1 MHVQV
6 CTTKIWCPV
15 RLRVQWS
22 LWVHRNHR
30 LTARWPGWAKAFCI
44 APSLRM
50 EASQVEQ
57 ISAANMTSS
66 HQSKKPH
73 RHPSGELGCGW
84 CYFGNLYGN
93 IMNLFICFDLSP
105 SLTLNTPVSPLK
117 RSSQDS
123 LWWST
128 HRLWGSKADG
138 CQFLFL
144 HLLNHSH
151 PLRQFHIWPVAWPHC
166 PWQIAGLSLWHSKGA
181 AMPGLR
187 PVLSWF
193 WWQHRAAGW
202 QKGNSHH
209 LDTPGDTMLARVGK
223 EMPYR
228 NKLSVCS
235 LSLGK
240 SRNRHQSILEKLSLL
255 CYVLHNTSVYLYIY
269 IYTYH

>member
-1 MHVQV
+1 MIYDDICMYKYVQQK
-6 CTTKIWCPV
+6 CDALV
-15 RLRVQWS
+15 RLKVQWS
-22 LWVHRNHR
+22 LM
-30 LTARWPGWAKAFCI
+30 ARWPGWAKAFCI

-50 EASQVEQ
+50 EAS
-57 ISAANMTSS
+57 
-66 HQSKKPH
+66 H
-73 RHPSGELGCGW
+73 RHPKMWWAWSAW
-84 CYFGNLYGN
+84 MMIFGNLYGN

-181 AMPGLR
+181 ALPGLR

-209 LDTPGDTMLARVGK
+209 LDTPGDTMLATVGK

-228 NKLSVCS
+228 NKFSVCS

-240 SRNRHQSILEKLSLL
+240 SRNRHQSILNTWDAFSAML
-255 CYVLHNTSVYLYIY
+255 CST
-269 IYTYH
+269 